1 MGGNRS
7 FGPGAGEPGRI
18 RGGGEAGGSASFD
31 ISQATLE
38 DGPVVFV
45 ISGELDLASAP
56 RMKRTLTEAIAA
68 GARQIVLDLAG
79 VTFIDSTALGV
90 LVGIQRNLRDGA
102 RLAIAGAVP
111 DVLNVF
117 ELTGLDATFDIF
129 GTVDQALSWVRGSE
143 AATG

>member
-1 MGGNRS
+1 MR
-7 FGPGAGEPGRI
+7 
-18 RGGGEAGGSASFD
+18 RGSDAGGAAPFE
-31 ISQATLE
+31 ISQAVLE

-45 ISGELDLASAP
+45 IAGELDLASAP
-56 RMKRTLTEAIAA
+56 RMKRALAEAING

-102 RLAIAGAVP
+102 RLAVARAVP